1 MKSKPAD
8 AKPYALRSRYRPC
21 ENRWRKPLRTR
32 DTRAASAAIPFEI
45 YGVGPV
51 LAQEKQNSRFGVASF
66 CVALQTAAAIEA
78 CQLKSS
84 TGLTIFVLAA
94 WTFVVYRLASSER
107 EARLMRD
114 VERGLIECAVR
125 YPNSIP
131 ESLSDRWERG
141 LAEVRNGKI
150 ACHPLRSEMSSAGQ
164 TREFSQL
171 SSYRLLGAPSK
182 KPAELADQSTPD
194 PGRH

>member
-1 MKSKPAD
+1 MPAEILKPS
-8 AKPYALRSRYRPC
+8 PLG
-21 ENRWRKPLRTR
+21 RWERVQRGSYWWLLFIAILVSSILNGPLGFW
-32 DTRAASAAIPFEI
+32 P
-45 YGVGPV
+45 
-51 LAQEKQNSRFGVASF
+51 
-66 CVALQTAAAIEA
+66 
-78 CQLKSS
+78 S
-84 TGLTIFVLAA
+84 TGLTIFVLAV

-131 ESLSDRWERG
+131 GSLSDRWERG
-141 LAEVRNGKI
+141 LAEVRNGKF
-150 ACHPLRSEMSSAGQ
+150 AFQPLGSEMSSAGQ

-171 SSYRLLGAPSK
+171 SSYRSLGAPSK
-182 KPAELADQSTPD
+182 KPAELARSWKIAACRDKQRSAGGGGRRVRFIPLADQSAPD